1 MKNLYVI
8 NGNLIMAE
16 SLQEAL
22 TIFKAKVTS

>member
-8 NGNLIMAE
+8 NGQLIMAE

-22 TIFKAKVTS
+22 ELHKVRA